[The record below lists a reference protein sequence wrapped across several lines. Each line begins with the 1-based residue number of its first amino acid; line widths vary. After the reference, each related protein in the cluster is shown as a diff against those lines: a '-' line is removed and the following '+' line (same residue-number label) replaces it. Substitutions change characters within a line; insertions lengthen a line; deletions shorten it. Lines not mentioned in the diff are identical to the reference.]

1 MAIGMGKLLV
11 ISLRQGTT
19 CASEFDRSFILSA
32 IEAWYGTRENF
43 QNYVRGPL
51 REQLLQLFPSPHLP
65 CSYVALILCSMMAYS
80 LDIGLSIYKAGA
92 SMKVIM
98 KQLLC
103 TFTFFGIWFWAAFNG
118 IFYLSDRTAGKDATG
133 QHRWKCLCDCGRTF
147 LVALAIFL
155 WTLVGFAV
163 MIACIRS
170 TNLVFACCW
179 AFHSEMGNASESI
192 MHILYIYITYI
203 YILYIGYTPH
213 YILIPSLIVYQS
225 LCINVLFSIFMYIS
239 HISHI
244 YIYIHTSYYTLQI
257 VSEQVITMWPI
268 NTMKDV
274 CIYIY
279 MYSVCVCLC
288 VQIQVSCCQLGD
300 QITYGYH
307 LVLVPSGK
315 HTKSYWKWWFIV
327 DFPIKSGAF
336 P

>member
-133 QHRWKCLCDCGRTF
+133 QHRSKCLCDCGRTF

-192 MHILYIYITYI
+192 MHILYI
-203 YILYIGYTPH
+203 L
-213 YILIPSLIVYQS
+213 
-225 LCINVLFSIFMYIS
+225 
-239 HISHI
+239 HI
-244 YIYIHTSYYTLQI
+244 YIYIY
-257 VSEQVITMWPI
+257 
-268 NTMKDV
+268 
-274 CIYIY
+274 YIY
-279 MYSVCVCLC
+279 RLHPTLYPYSIIDC
-288 VQIQVSCCQLGD
+288 IS
-300 QITYGYH
+300 IFMH
-307 LVLVPSGK
+307 
-315 HTKSYWKWWFIV
+315 
-327 DFPIKSGAF
+327 
-336 P
+336 

>member
-11 ISLRQGTT
+11 ISLRRGTT

-103 TFTFFGIWFWAAFNG
+103 MFTFFGIWFWAAFNG

-133 QHRWKCLCDCGRTF
+133 QHRSKCLCDCGRTF

-170 TNLVFACCW
+170 TNLVSHVAGRFTQKW
-179 AFHSEMGNASESI
+179 EMLQNLSCI
-192 MHILYIYITYI
+192 YYIYITYI
-203 YILYIGYTPH
+203 YIIYRLHPTSYPYSI
-213 YILIPSLIVYQS
+213 ID
-225 LCINVLFSIFMYIS
+225 CISIFM
-239 HISHI
+239 H
-244 YIYIHTSYYTLQI
+244 
-257 VSEQVITMWPI
+257 
-268 NTMKDV
+268 
-274 CIYIY
+274 
-279 MYSVCVCLC
+279 
-288 VQIQVSCCQLGD
+288 
-300 QITYGYH
+300 
-307 LVLVPSGK
+307 
-315 HTKSYWKWWFIV
+315 
-327 DFPIKSGAF
+327 
-336 P
+336 